1 MNINDPNQVNFFIN
15 DQNSINMGGQ
25 MLPIISNVAPTA
37 AQVSNKAFIYAIKAD
52 GAANLVLS
60 AITDPNGDPYTITG
74 GSITILAGDVFY
86 IPCSTFTITS
96 GKYVAYLRS
105 KSL

>member
-60 AITDPNGDPYTITG
+60 TITDPNGDPYTITG
-74 GSITILAGDVFY
+74 GSVTILAGDVY
-86 IPCSTFTITS
+86 LIPCSTFTVTS
-96 GKYVAYLRS
+96 GKYTAYLRS